1 MRPLNTTNINDQ
13 FMAIA
18 KDPSILDS
26 ILATGDAEEI
36 SEVIQF
42 LVSAAIQL
50 QKEDACLG
58 MLILTKR
65 FYLIPII
72 YII

>member
-18 KDPSILDS
+18 KDPSILDA
-26 ILATGDAEEI
+26 ILVTGDAEAI
-36 SEVIQF
+36 SEIIQF

-50 QKEDACLG
+50 QKEDMSLG
-58 MLILTKR
+58 MFILT
-65 FYLIPII
+65 
-72 YII
+72 